1 MPEKAVQAYEM
12 QRKEGSKLPW
22 VSGGVGK
29 RVKEAYI
36 FIAFHSIARS
46 LNQVSKHCPF
56 SNWYKYAIHI
66 QIYNTIRIMEMPQT
80 RLK

>member
-1 MPEKAVQAYEM
+1 M
-12 QRKEGSKLPW
+12 QRKKGSKLR

-29 RVKEAYI
+29 KVEKEAYV

-56 SNWYKYAIHI
+56 SKRYKYAIHI
-66 QIYNTIRIMEMPQT
+66 QIYKTIRIMAMSQT
-80 RLK
+80 RLTEIRPP